1 MDALSEVLANSR
13 AERAYP
19 AHFVLHAPWSLHS
32 NGVRGMLIRA
42 CKGSPYWIVC
52 DRGAPVQVKA
62 GDLVL
67 MAPDVAHTISS
78 DPKLSSTPFGQFSK
92 GWKGTRGLAT
102 LEFGGAGTETEIFTL
117 HTGFSSYFRRSILDF
132 IPPFLVL
139 RQEDMRLSK
148 ELSALL
154 AGSIPSMFDRPSGW
168 GVARLR
174 LSELAVV
181 SILGDYFS
189 RRATFQTMEGWL
201 KGLSDPAIARSLA
214 RIHSTPHLDWT
225 NEKLAQEAIMSLS
238 RFRTRFKEL
247 VGIGPIEYLT
257 EHRMI
262 LAADLIEGRKPS
274 ISELSKEVGYKT
286 EKGFI
291 RAFVRWSGV
300 TPAAYRRRNP
310 EI

>member
-19 AHFVLHAPWSLHS
+19 AHFLLHAPWSLQS
-32 NGVRGMLIRA
+32 NGVRGLLVRA
-42 CKGSPYWIVC
+42 CKGHPYWIAYS
-52 DRGAPVQVKA
+52 DNTPVQVHP

-67 MAPDVAHTISS
+67 MAPGTAHTISS
-78 DPKLSSTPFGQFSK
+78 DPKLQPTPFGQFSK
-92 GWKGTRGLAT
+92 LWKGTRGLAT
-102 LEFGGAGTETEIFTL
+102 LEFGGKGPGTEVFTL
-117 HTGFSSYFRRSILDF
+117 HTGFSSYFRRSILSF

-139 RQEDMRLSK
+139 RQADMRLSTK
-148 ELSALL
+148 LTMLL
-154 AGSIPSMFDRPSGW
+154 ESSIPLMFDRPSGW

-174 LSELAVV
+174 LAELAVV

-189 RRATFQTMEGWL
+189 SRTRFQSMEGWL

-214 RIHSTPHLDWT
+214 RIHNEPHLDWT
-225 NEKLAQEAIMSLS
+225 NEKLAEIAIMSLS
-238 RFRTRFKEL
+238 RFRTRFREL

-262 LAADLIEGRKPS
+262 LAADQMEARQPS
-274 ISELSKEVGYKT
+274 ISELSKFVGYQT

-291 RAFVRWSGV
+291 RAFTRWSGV
-300 TPAAYRRRNP
+300 TPAAYLRRYK
-310 EI
+310 E